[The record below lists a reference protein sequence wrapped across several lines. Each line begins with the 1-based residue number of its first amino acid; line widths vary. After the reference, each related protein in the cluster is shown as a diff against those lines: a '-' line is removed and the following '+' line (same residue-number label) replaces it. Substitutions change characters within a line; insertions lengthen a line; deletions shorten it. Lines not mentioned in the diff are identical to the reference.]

1 MPNYTEKLNLI
12 KPKKSENYDID
23 DVTNKNMDILDA
35 EITKRVSKVPGKDL
49 STNDF
54 TNEYKKK
61 VDALFEKSRGMSA
74 YEVYL
79 LSLSDTQNVLTED
92 EWLKS
97 LNGIHIGNT
106 EPINNEFIWLDL
118 DSMHLKIKNS
128 EGIWINI
135 SNIKGDDGTPG
146 INGNT
151 PVKGVDYWTNEEKQ
165 EIINTLKAYIDENYT
180 SISTDIDDL
189 LNLVEEI

>member
-128 EGIWINI
+128 EGMWINI